1 MKMRK
6 IAKYVTIDT
15 VADLTRLCNHNF
27 QWVECK
33 LARTHKLQLFMA
45 GAMLCMLASDAV
57 LDARVQRLEKANKE
71 GDQEM

>member
-1 MKMRK
+1 MKMRN

-57 LDARVQRLEKANKE
+57 LDARVQRLEKATKE

>member
-57 LDARVQRLEKANKE
+57 LDARVQRLEKATKE

>member
-27 QWVECK
+27 QWMECK
-33 LARTHKLQLFMA
+33 LARTHRLQIFMA
-45 GAMLCMLASDAV
+45 GALLCMLASDSM
-57 LDARVQRLEKANKE
+57 LDARVQRLEKACKE
-71 GDQEM
+71 GDHEM

>member
-33 LARTHKLQLFMA
+33 LARTHRLQIFMA
-45 GAMLCMLASDAV
+45 GALLCMLASDSM
-57 LDARVQRLEKANKE
+57 LDARVQHLEKACKE
-71 GDQEM
+71 GDHEM

>member
-15 VADLTRLCNHNF
+15 VADLTRVCNHNF

-33 LARTHKLQLFMA
+33 LARTHRLQIFMA
-45 GAMLCMLASDAV
+45 GALLCMLASDSM
-57 LDARVQRLEKANKE
+57 LDARVQRLEKACKE
-71 GDQEM
+71 GDHEM

>member
-33 LARTHKLQLFMA
+33 LARTHRLQIFMA
-45 GAMLCMLASDAV
+45 GALLCMLASDSM
-57 LDARVQRLEKANKE
+57 LDARVQRLEKACKE
-71 GDQEM
+71 GDHEM

>member
-6 IAKYVTIDT
+6 IAKYVAIDT
-15 VADLTRLCNHNF
+15 LTDLTRLCNHNF

-33 LARTHKLQLFMA
+33 LARTHKLQLLLA

-57 LDARVQRLEKANKE
+57 LDARVQRLEKASKK

>member
-45 GAMLCMLASDAV
+45 GAMLCMLASDTV
-57 LDARVQRLEKANKE
+57 LDARVQRLEKASKE